1 MLEYDRIDAWGGTDV
16 NKTNGLLESII
27 YNYWYFL
34 DINFRFQMEV
44 CNGCRHLIKK
54 IMSFNNVVIVTV
66 KGNYCRIHF
75 LYMSKNEAINLLRNA
90 DLTGKSRTL

>member
-16 NKTNGLLESII
+16 NKINGLRECII

-34 DINFRFQMEV
+34 GVNFRFQLEV
-44 CNGCRHLIKK
+44 CNGCLDLIKK
-54 IMSFNNVVIVTV
+54 IMSFKDVVIVTV
-66 KGNYCRIHF
+66 KGNYCRIHS
-75 LYMSKNEAINLLRNA
+75 LYMTKNEAMDLLRNA